1 VPALRPSMKP
11 AALRGRIRRITPP
24 AVFRGSSKLTRAP
37 HQLQRRGGPD
47 LGHFKP
53 VSRRFL

>member
-1 VPALRPSMKP
+1 MT
-11 AALRGRIRRITPP
+11 RIQKP

-47 LGHFKP
+47 LGMFKP